1 MVKEKYFENQT
12 EKVTHNSFGN
22 HLKYNKTYRGNLCR
36 FYTYKL
42 ASKILVLNINF
53 E

>member
-22 HLKYNKTYRGNLCR
+22 HLNIIKPTGEISVGFILINLLLKY
-36 FYTYKL
+36 
-42 ASKILVLNINF
+42 
-53 E
+53 

>member
-22 HLKYNKTYRGNLCR
+22 HLNIIKPTGNVGFILINLLLKY
-36 FYTYKL
+36 
-42 ASKILVLNINF
+42 
-53 E
+53 

>member
-22 HLKYNKTYRGNLCR
+22 HLKYNKTYREISVGFILINLLLK
-36 FYTYKL
+36 Y
-42 ASKILVLNINF
+42 
-53 E
+53 